1 MEHGMKQSKNW
12 LKEARS
18 LCAEPGPEDG
28 IDPRIIARAM
38 NRKPRGHKSEQL
50 SKQALHTLSMVF
62 AGELTDPVFGELE
75 ILDVTTSDD
84 GQFLTVTFSV
94 SDPELLPAE
103 SLILE
108 KCNSIE
114 GYLRSTIA
122 RSVQRKRIPALKFKI
137 VLVENKENSYA
148 YSKNNQ

>member
-1 MEHGMKQSKNW
+1 MEHAMKQSTNW
-12 LKEARS
+12 HKEIGN
-18 LCAEPGPEDG
+18 LCAELGPDDG

-38 NRKPRGHKSEQL
+38 DRKPRGHKSEQL

-62 AGELTDPVFGELE
+62 AGELTDPVFEELE
-75 ILDVTTSDD
+75 ILDVTGSDD

-94 SDPELLPAE
+94 SNPELLPAE

-108 KCNSIE
+108 KCKSIQ

-148 YSKNNQ
+148 YSEDN